1 MVFKNSFFKL
11 NRNKKFNYMPRYL
24 KEKNEP
30 TDYSIDSRIRS
41 SRENLIT
48 NNRSSF
54 WNQERIK
61 KRTKEN
67 LSFNKVFIITLFLLF
82 FIFFYIIDFDF
93 SIFIKY

>member
-1 MVFKNSFFKL
+1 MFKNSFFKL
-11 NRNKKFNYMPRYL
+11 NRNRKFNYVPRYL
-24 KEKNEP
+24 KEKYEP
-30 TDYSIDSRIRS
+30 KDYSIDSRIRS
-41 SRENLIT
+41 GRENLIT

-54 WNQERIK
+54 WYQERIK

-67 LSFNKVFIITLFLLF
+67 RSFNKAFIIILFLLF

>member
-1 MVFKNSFFKL
+1 MAFKNSFFKL
-11 NRNKKFNYMPRYL
+11 NRNRKFNYIPRYL
-24 KEKNEP
+24 KEKNEL
-30 TDYSIDSRIRS
+30 TDYSIDYRIKS
-41 SRENLIT
+41 SRENLT
-48 NNRSSF
+48 NNNRSSF

>member
-11 NRNKKFNYMPRYL
+11 NRNRKFNYIPRYL

-41 SRENLIT
+41 SRENSIT
-48 NNRSSF
+48 SNRSSF
-54 WNQERIK
+54 WNQERVK

-67 LSFNKVFIITLFLLF
+67 RSFNKVFIIILFLLF

>member
-11 NRNKKFNYMPRYL
+11 NRNRKFNYIPRYL
-24 KEKNEP
+24 KEKNES
-30 TDYSIDSRIRS
+30 TDYSIDYRIKS
-41 SRENLIT
+41 SRENLIN

>member
-1 MVFKNSFFKL
+1 
-11 NRNKKFNYMPRYL
+11 MPRYL

-30 TDYSIDSRIRS
+30 TDYFIDSRIRS

-61 KRTKEN
+61 NRTKEN
-67 LSFNKVFIITLFLLF
+67 RSFNKVFIITLFLLF

>member
-11 NRNKKFNYMPRYL
+11 NRNRKFNYIPRYF
-24 KEKNEP
+24 KEKNES

-61 KRTKEN
+61 NRKKEN

-82 FIFFYIIDFDF
+82 FIFFYIIDFEF
-93 SIFIKY
+93 SIFINY